1 MVARFLFANNRLFFR
16 GVEDVAPYEESFPL
30 GFLAFYHSSK

>member
-16 GVEDVAPYEESFPL
+16 GVEDVDSYEESFPL
-30 GFLAFYHSSK
+30 GFSAFYHLSK